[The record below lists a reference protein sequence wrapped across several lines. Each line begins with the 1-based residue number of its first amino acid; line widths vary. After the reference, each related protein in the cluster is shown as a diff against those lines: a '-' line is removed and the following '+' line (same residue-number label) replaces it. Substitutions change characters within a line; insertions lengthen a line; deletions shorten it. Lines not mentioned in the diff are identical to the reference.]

1 MAPVFGY
8 WKIRGLGQSIRLLLE
23 YLGMDYEEKFY
34 NFGPAPDFD
43 RSEWLNEKFKLGLDL
58 PNLPYYIDGDIKIT
72 QSHAILRHLGRQN
85 NMCGKTEKDKIKVD
99 MLEHQAMDIRMVYAR
114 FAYMN
119 YPTEKDQYLKDI
131 KTIVKAVSDLLGSQP
146 WFAGDQITFP
156 DFLIYELLSVHL
168 ELDPTCLDNANNL
181 KEYVKRFE
189 QLPNIKKYM
198 ESSRFIKKPIT
209 MPTAHHGN
217 I

>member
-8 WKIRGLGQSIRLLLE
+8 WKLRGLGQSIRLLLE
-23 YLGMDYEEKFY
+23 YLGTEYEEKFY

-99 MLEHQAMDIRMVYAR
+99 MLEHQAMDIRMGYIR
-114 FAYMN
+114 LIYIT
-119 YPTEKDQYLKDI
+119 YPTEKDQYLKDF
-131 KTIVKAVSDLLGSQP
+131 KTTMKALSDLLGSQP
-146 WFAGDQITFP
+146 WFVGDQITFP

-168 ELDPTCLDNANNL
+168 ELDPTCLDKTNNL

-189 QLPNIKKYM
+189 QLPKIKKYL
-198 ESSRFIKKPIT
+198 ESSRFIKAPLNGP
-209 MPTAHHGN
+209 MAHHGN